1 MVPWEVE
8 FTNEFGAWW
17 ADDADQAIRN
27 DLEAAVELLMEYGP
41 ALGRPVVD
49 TIRDS
54 RYLNMRVA
62 GAELGSAHTHVFAF
76 DPRRVAILLIGG
88 DKTGKPRFYTEMT
101 PLADRLYEEHLLA
114 IKT

>member
-54 RYLNMRVA
+54 RYLNMRSCGCRAWVGPYA
-62 GAELGSAHTHVFAF
+62 RFLPLTLAEWRS
-76 DPRRVAILLIGG
+76 
-88 DKTGKPRFYTEMT
+88 Y
-101 PLADRLYEEHLLA
+101 
-114 IKT
+114 